1 MTKIQEMH
9 EKCLDFLLTNYPNLP
24 VELIQPNQSENLKA
38 GCWFAYSNS
47 NKNQLLISFWHPN
60 DKSHVEVFPNIH
72 LTFNLNKNKKV
83 ICLLVLQALKNSEMV
98 HFFQKIAP
106 SLMLNSEK
114 SLLNQSGNLLD
125 VWWKAYPISDYLK
138 VLDDFIKYEKP
149 IIDSFIKVAQV
160 ESLFPHTTLE
170 NYQSALNSIDKYR
183 RKKSVPMIAPKRG
196 IQLKTLKLENIGH
209 YETINLDLSHQVT
222 CLIGENGSGKSTILR
237 SLALGLTG
245 IAPFEKDATQL
256 SIQRLLR
263 LENALETKITYFAE
277 GNIKVTY
284 DLNGLKNENE
294 VVFKFD
300 KDSPHHAIEDEAY
313 HVMHQTF
320 NLSGEKANLLKY
332 LVVGFSQQTHVSID
346 EKNRINGINY
356 VENPNIED
364 IRTLIFNKPDNRF
377 DDVSR
382 WFQKAVDVETPFSE
396 RKRLRAVIEKLTHI
410 INQLTHND
418 FRLLPILEG
427 EARVASRDFPQGMP
441 LSMLSQGYYNMMGWV
456 GFFMKRLW
464 EATPNDHKEM
474 FFNTP
479 AICLIDEIDTYLH
492 PKWQAGLLDILAK
505 SFPKTQFVVTT
516 HSPYIV
522 THLENTNN
530 TVKVYQVTTTGVTEV
545 FTAGRDLATVSAE
558 YFGVQRRPMFYQKL
572 IDEVFADFDHYEN
585 ENYNGSLD
593 KLQQKIIHL
602 ERLLGKTD
610 PDVETANRLFDTL
623 KMLTTA

>member
-1 MTKIQEMH
+1 MREIQEIH
-9 EKCLDFLLTNYPNLP
+9 EKCLDFLQTHHPDLP
-24 VELIQPNQSENLKA
+24 VELTQPHQTKPLKA
-38 GCWFAYSNS
+38 GYWFPYTDNH
-47 NKNQLLISFWHPN
+47 QLLIRFWNATDSLHLEPL
-60 DKSHVEVFPNIH
+60 PNIQ
-72 LTFNLNKNKKV
+72 LTFDWGKNKK
-83 ICLLVLQALKNSEMV
+83 ITGRLVFTAPENSELV
-98 HFFQKIAP
+98 PFFQKIAP
-106 SLMLNSEK
+106 SLNLNLKK
-114 SLLNQSGNLLD
+114 SIPNQATTSFMD
-125 VWWKAYPISDYLK
+125 TWWKTYPSNNYLK
-138 VLDDFIKYEKP
+138 VLNDFIKYEKP
-149 IIDSFIKVAQV
+149 ILDSFIKVGQV
-160 ESLFPHTTLE
+160 EALLPHTTFE
-170 NYQSALNSIDKYR
+170 NYQTALETIEKYR
-183 RKKSVPMIAPKRG
+183 ALKSLPTSKLATG
-196 IQLKTLKLENIGH
+196 IQLKALKLNNIGH
-209 YETINLDLSHQVT
+209 FETVHIDLSHQVT

-245 IAPFEKDATQL
+245 ILPFEKEVIQL

-263 LENALETKITYFAE
+263 LKNATESKITYFQE
-277 GNIKVTY
+277 GTIKVIY
-284 DLNGLKNENE
+284 DLDELENENG
-294 VVFKFD
+294 VTFKSD
-300 KDSPHHAIEDEAY
+300 KDSPHHAIENAEDIEIS
-313 HVMHQTF
+313 F
-320 NLSGEKANLLKY
+320 NLSSDKSNLLKY
-332 LVVGFSQQTHVSID
+332 LVVGFSQQTHVSVE

-356 VENPNIED
+356 IENPNIED
-364 IRTLIFNKPDNRF
+364 VRTLIFNKPDNRF

-396 RKRLRAVIEKLTHI
+396 RKRLRSVIEKLTHI

-464 EATPNDHKEM
+464 EATPIDQKET

-572 IDEVFADFDHYEN
+572 IDEVFADFDYYEN
-585 ENYNGSLD
+585 GNYNGSLD

-623 KMLTTA
+623 KMLTTPEE